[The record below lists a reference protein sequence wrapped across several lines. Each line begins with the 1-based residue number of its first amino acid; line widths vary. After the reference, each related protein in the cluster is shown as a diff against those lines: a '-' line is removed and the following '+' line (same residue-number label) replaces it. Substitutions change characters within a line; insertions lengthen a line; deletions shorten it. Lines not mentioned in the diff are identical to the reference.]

1 MKGNKSAVRLLYTA
15 AIFIAS
21 AVILCAVFAPL
32 LAPYDPSAVSPE
44 EILEH
49 SSAAHWFGTDAL
61 GRDILSRV
69 IYGARSSV
77 AFAFCSAF
85 CTMALGLSLG
95 MVSGYFGGLTDKSVQ
110 CLVALFQGLPGT
122 SLMIAIAA
130 ILPENDFRII
140 IDVMDGVFPYRP

>member
-49 SSAAHWFGTDAL
+49 SSAPIGLERTPWEETFFHGSF
-61 GRDILSRV
+61 
-69 IYGARSSV
+69 
-77 AFAFCSAF
+77 
-85 CTMALGLSLG
+85 MAP
-95 MVSGYFGGLTDKSVQ
+95 
-110 CLVALFQGLPGT
+110 GLPWPLH
-122 SLMIAIAA
+122 SAPHSVLWRSDCLWAW
-130 ILPENDFRII
+130 
-140 IDVMDGVFPYRP
+140 YRGISGD

>member
-1 MKGNKSAVRLLYTA
+1 MRHAESVGAEGGRPMKESKSAVRLLYA
-15 AIFIAS
+15 SAVFIAS
-21 AVILCAVFAPL
+21 AVVFCAVFAPL

-95 MVSGYFGGLTDKSVQ
+95 MVSGYFGGLADKSVQ
-110 CLVALFQGLPGT
+110 CLVALFQG
-122 SLMIAIAA
+122 
-130 ILPENDFRII
+130 FREQAS
-140 IDVMDGVFPYRP
+140 

>member
-49 SSAAHWFGTDAL
+49 SSAAPLVWN
-61 GRDILSRV
+61 GRPGKRHSFTGHLWRPVFRGLCILLR
-69 IYGARSSV
+69 ILYYGARIV
-77 AFAFCSAF
+77 
-85 CTMALGLSLG
+85 
-95 MVSGYFGGLTDKSVQ
+95 FGHG
-110 CLVALFQGLPGT
+110 
-122 SLMIAIAA
+122 I
-130 ILPENDFRII
+130 
-140 IDVMDGVFPYRP
+140 GVFRGIDG